1 MTRTGRRATVVVDL
15 GFGDAG
21 KGTVVDH
28 LVRTRGAGL
37 VVRFNGGA
45 QAGHNV
51 VLADGRHHTFA
62 QLGAGSF
69 VPGVR
74 TFLAAPFVLH
84 PTALCVEAR
93 ILARKGVADPLAR
106 LSIAESARVI
116 TPFHQAANRLRELAR
131 GAARHGS
138 CGVGVGETVR
148 DALEHPDEVLRAR
161 DLVGDSRPL
170 QTLLARVAERLRV
183 SLDDAWHARGSAAEV
198 ERALWDDPTLAARWV
213 DATRAMHGCIDADS
227 PPPGAWD
234 SRDVVFEGAQGV
246 LLDER
251 LGFHPHT
258 TWSDCTSHAALALL
272 RAYGWSDEI
281 HRLGLLRSYLTR
293 HGEGP
298 FPTHDPALDV
308 LPEPHNA
315 DDGWQGRFRRGW
327 PDLVLARH
335 ALTGS
340 AVDALAITHLDAM
353 GTLDTW
359 KLATSWEVPTCDPAD
374 IRVLADT
381 DTHGHIH
388 ALRAGDLDHQAR
400 LADLLRGARPQYAD
414 FAAEPEA
421 LVARFESA
429 LQIPVVLTSYGP
441 TAADKVARVR

>member
-1 MTRTGRRATVVVDL
+1 MTRTQRRATVVVDL

-37 VVRFNGGA
+37 VVRFHGGA

-93 ILARKGVADPLAR
+93 VLAQKGVADPLAH
-106 LSIAESARVI
+106 LSIAGSARVI

-138 CGVGVGETVR
+138 CGVGIGETVR
-148 DALEHPDEVLRAR
+148 DALENPDDTIRAR
-161 DLVGDSRPL
+161 DLPRGAAHVNGI
-170 QTLLARVAERLRV
+170 LARIAERLRA
-183 SLDDAWHARGSAAEV
+183 SLGDAFLAPGAAAAQ
-198 ERALWDDPTLAARWV
+198 ERAVWETPTLATRWL
-213 DATRAMHGCIDADS
+213 DATRPMHRCVGPDTS
-227 PPPGAWD
+227 PPGAWD
-234 SRDVVFEGAQGV
+234 SGDIVLEGAQGV

-258 TWSDCTSHAALALL
+258 TWSDCTSHAALSLL
-272 RAYGWSDEI
+272 ASLGWDGEVQ
-281 HRLGLLRSYLTR
+281 RLGVLRSYLTR

-315 DDGWQGRFRRGW
+315 SDGWQGCFRRGW
-327 PDLVLARH
+327 PDLVLARY
-335 ALTGS
+335 ALAGS
-340 AVDALAITHLDAM
+340 PVDALAITHLDA
-353 GTLDTW
+353 LRDFDTW
-359 KLATSWEVPTCDPAD
+359 KLATSWTGPHLHDTALHT
-374 IRVLADT
+374 LADT
-381 DTHGHIH
+381 DAREHII
-388 ALRAGDLDHQAR
+388 ALRSGDLDHQAR
-400 LADLLRGARPQYAD
+400 LTTLLARVQPHYSEL
-414 FAAEPEA
+414 AAEPDVL
-421 LVARFESA
+421 LVLLEDA
-429 LQIPVVLTSYGP
+429 LQLPITLTSHGP
-441 TAADKVARVR
+441 TAADKRERA

>member
-1 MTRTGRRATVVVDL
+1 VTRPPRRATVVVDL

-28 LVRTRGAGL
+28 LVRTRRAGL
-37 VVRFNGGA
+37 VVRFHGGA

-93 ILARKGVADPLAR
+93 VLAQKGVPDPLAR
-106 LSIAESARVI
+106 LSIAGSARVI

-148 DALEHPDEVLRAR
+148 DALEHPHDAMRAR
-161 DLVGDSRPL
+161 DLTRGTAHVNRILDRI
-170 QTLLARVAERLRV
+170 AERLRV
-183 SLDDAWHARGSAAEV
+183 SLGHAFRTPGEIAEQ
-198 ERALWDDPTLAARWV
+198 ERAAWDNPTLAARWH
-213 DATRAMHGCIDADS
+213 DATRPMHGCIGADS
-227 PPPGAWD
+227 PAPGAWD
-234 SRDVVFEGAQGV
+234 SGDVVLEGAQGV
-246 LLDER
+246 LLDEQ

-258 TWSDCTSHAALALL
+258 TWSDCTSHAASGLLASL
-272 RAYGWSDEI
+272 GWDGEV
-281 HRLGLLRSYLTR
+281 HRLGVLRTYLTR

-298 FPTHDPALDV
+298 LPTHAPSLDV

-315 DDGWQGRFRRGW
+315 SDGWQGAFRRGW
-327 PDLVLARH
+327 PDLVLARY
-335 ALTGS
+335 ALAGS
-340 AVDALAITHLDAM
+340 PVDALAITHLDALR
-353 GTLDTW
+353 GFERW
-359 KLATSWEVPTCDPAD
+359 SLATSWSARDVDTTTLLTLTDLDARG
-374 IRVLADT
+374 RVVT
-381 DTHGHIH
+381 
-388 ALRAGDLDHQAR
+388 LRVGDLDHQAR
-400 LADLLRGARPQYAD
+400 LATLLMRVQPQYDAFPAD
-414 FAAEPEA
+414 AAT
-421 LVARFESA
+421 LMARLEDA
-429 LQIPVVLTSYGP
+429 LQLPITLTSHGP
-441 TAADKVARVR
+441 TPGDKRARG